1 MSKSNQTAAEV
12 IEHEEPTDESA
23 AGKQVAELQS
33 GREMQTIVASTPLE
47 MLGQL
52 VAQGADIGTITK
64 MMDLAERHEANQA
77 RKAFAAAMS
86 KFRAEP
92 VVIEKDQSVGYKHK
106 SGGGSTGYRHASLSN
121 AVDTAREA
129 MSKHGL
135 SHRWQTKQDN
145 GEVTVTCIVMHKMG
159 HSEETTLTAMPD
171 TSGSKNSIQAI
182 GSTVSYLER
191 YTFMAATGLAAK
203 GMDND
208 GADAG
213 DPDSYERISE
223 DQVKKIKALLK
234 DTDTDQA
241 KFLEWCEVD
250 SLKDIPTFNFDPSVD
265 LLQRK
270 KKLKEKQAESA

>member
-1 MSKSNQTAAEV
+1 MSKANQTAAEV
-12 IEHEEPTDESA
+12 IEHEDTDESA
-23 AGKQVAELQS
+23 EGKQVAEVQS
-33 GREMQTIVASTPLE
+33 GREMQTVAVSTPLE

-52 VAQGADIGTITK
+52 VAQGADIETITK

-77 RKAFAAAMS
+77 RKAFAKAMS

-106 SGGGSTGYRHASLSN
+106 TGGGTTGYRHASLAN

-145 GEVTVTCIVMHKMG
+145 GEVTVTCIVMHEMG
-159 HSEETTLTAMPD
+159 HSEETKLTAMPD
-171 TSGSKNSIQAI
+171 TSGQKNSIQAI

-191 YTFMAATGLAAK
+191 YTFMAATGLAARN
-203 GMDND
+203 MDDD

-223 DQVKKIKALLK
+223 DQIKEIKALL
-234 DTDTDQA
+234 DATNTDQD
-241 KFLEWCEVD
+241 KFLEWCEVN
-250 SLKDIPTFNFDPSVD
+250 SLKEIPAYNFKPCIDN
-265 LLQRK
+265 LKRK
-270 KKLKEKQAESA
+270 KKLQEKQAESA